1 MRGYCVH
8 CKRVRQLAY
17 QNRHGL
23 SLCPECLNKQL
34 EPLALRQRGEARPW
48 PRMIRTLEG
57 NPIWL
62 TGDIEPGTPLTIDGR
77 RYVVAIPE
85 GGKPCKANC

>member
-1 MRGYCVH
+1 MRGFCVH
-8 CKRVRQLAY
+8 CRRVRQLVF

-23 SLCPECLNKQL
+23 SLCAECLSKQL
-34 EPLALRQRGEARPW
+34 EPLSSRQRGEARTW